1 MIYLNYYSVKH
12 FTMEI
17 NNLRAQQNMWVKYQ
31 NVYIQLQYDKV
42 LI

>member
-17 NNLRAQQNMWVKYQ
+17 NNLRLQQSMQMKGQ
-31 NVYIQLQYDKV
+31 DVYIQSKYD
-42 LI
+42 